1 MLLRILCIF
10 GYTKTLIKME
20 KKEIIEMMQTA
31 LLNSSAD
38 VSGDWLNEEEKIQAM
53 SDAALLTQAIAL
65 MQGVKNFQF

>member
-1 MLLRILCIF
+1 LVLRILCIF

>member
-1 MLLRILCIF
+1 MQI
-10 GYTKTLIKME
+10 TKTLIKME

>member
-1 MLLRILCIF
+1 M
-10 GYTKTLIKME
+10 
-20 KKEIIEMMQTA
+20 KKQEIIEMMQTA

>member
-1 MLLRILCIF
+1 MVLRILCIF

-31 LLNSSAD
+31 LLNSSAE

>member
-1 MLLRILCIF
+1 LLLRILCIF